1 MLRTRFVAVSLA
13 VTTVTAA
20 GVVAA
25 VRHAGSPKPTAPAVT
40 LHNDSGV
47 DPTYKNLTPG
57 QKLDRA
63 LSLPGYHGVA
73 EGVVASAGK
82 SRSLSAP
89 ASDQHP
95 SGPHAVVTDYA
106 FTVQGFYGGHSP
118 FATGNTVQLEVP
130 GGTAADGSR
139 EVVEGAPS
147 FTVGE
152 HIFVFVTDTPPQTGV
167 SGDPGT
173 IGVTAS
179 SFYAQVLNGFAI
191 WEGYTEDVNT
201 FRHHFTDH
209 PVPNTP

>member
-1 MLRTRFVAVSLA
+1 MLRTRLVAVSVA

-20 GVVAA
+20 GIVTA
-25 VRHAGSPKPTAPAVT
+25 VRHASSPKSTAPAVT

-63 LSLPGYHGVA
+63 LSIPGYHGVA
-73 EGVVASAGK
+73 EGVVTGAGT
-82 SRSLSAP
+82 SRSLSAL

-95 SGPHAVVTDYA
+95 SGLHAVVTDYA
-106 FTVQGFYGGHSP
+106 FTVKGFYGGHSP
-118 FATGNTVQLEVP
+118 FATGSTVQLEVP

-152 HIFVFVTDTPPQTGV
+152 HIFVFVADNPPHSGV

-201 FRHHFTDH
+201 FAHHFIDH
-209 PVPNTP
+209 PVPSLP